1 MPENKSVIGLVWAP
15 KVPPLF
21 GVKNSSE
28 KLHNQTK
35 DPVLTP
41 GTELV
46 DGLYVPPR
54 DPRKMN
60 KLLKKNMK
68 DTAGRS
74 WFDMPALTIT
84 PEIKKDLEI
93 LKLRHVIDPKRHFK
107 KGDNSKALPK
117 YFQVGTVIEPA
128 SEFFSG
134 RLTKKERKTTL
145 ADELLHD
152 DALKAYRKRK
162 IQEIQESHQP
172 GGVEKWKNKGRQTW
186 KRAKQRRK

>member
-1 MPENKSVIGLVWAP
+1 MEHEFSYLSSELPNYTFFTSSYLCIFTCIRGSYSLCFFIRMPENKSVIGLVWAP

-74 WFDMPALTIT
+74 W
-84 PEIKKDLEI
+84 
-93 LKLRHVIDPKRHFK
+93 
-107 KGDNSKALPK
+107 
-117 YFQVGTVIEPA
+117 
-128 SEFFSG
+128 
-134 RLTKKERKTTL
+134 
-145 ADELLHD
+145 
-152 DALKAYRKRK
+152 
-162 IQEIQESHQP
+162 
-172 GGVEKWKNKGRQTW
+172 
-186 KRAKQRRK
+186 

>member
-68 DTAGRS
+68 DTAGGS
-74 WFDMPALTIT
+74 W
-84 PEIKKDLEI
+84 
-93 LKLRHVIDPKRHFK
+93 
-107 KGDNSKALPK
+107 
-117 YFQVGTVIEPA
+117 
-128 SEFFSG
+128 
-134 RLTKKERKTTL
+134 
-145 ADELLHD
+145 
-152 DALKAYRKRK
+152 
-162 IQEIQESHQP
+162 
-172 GGVEKWKNKGRQTW
+172 
-186 KRAKQRRK
+186 